1 MSWRSLTH
9 FANFISYMCTL
20 KLHYFS
26 NMVFTWL
33 SGVDPIFIVLV
44 GEVGAIKSSVPY
56 FDKKKMV
63 VKV

>member
-20 KLHYFS
+20 KLHFFS

-33 SGVDPIFIVLV
+33 SGVGPIFDVLI
-44 GEVGAIKSSVPY
+44 GEVGAIKSLGSY
-56 FDKKKMV
+56 SDKKMV